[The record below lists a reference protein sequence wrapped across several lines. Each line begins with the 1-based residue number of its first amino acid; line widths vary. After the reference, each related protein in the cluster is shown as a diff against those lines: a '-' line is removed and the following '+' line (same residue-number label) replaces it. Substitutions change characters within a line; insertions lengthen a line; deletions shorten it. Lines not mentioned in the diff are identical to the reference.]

1 MHNTSLSGLLRGV
14 QSRHDDCGIS
24 WKSHKLNYSNSNAK
38 SIARLKKI
46 VCYLEDMLQRQ
57 RADEIKYIKR
67 VAESARFD
75 QNHLVKWGSPPFQYR
90 NPRIDGPVV
99 GQDDMEQRKEWLD
112 TIARESERLGLD

>member
-1 MHNTSLSGLLRGV
+1 MKNTSLSGLLRGV

-24 WKSHKLNYSNSNAK
+24 WGAHKIPNSK
-38 SIARLKKI
+38 PIHI
-46 VCYLEDMLQRQ
+46 
-57 RADEIKYIKR
+57 
-67 VAESARFD
+67 
-75 QNHLVKWGSPPFQYR
+75 VKWGSPPFQYR

>member
-24 WKSHKLNYSNSNAK
+24 WEAHKAQSDNEVKNNFTKGIIAAASASVRAK
-38 SIARLKKI
+38 QAFAELPQLLDDLDRK
-46 VCYLEDMLQRQ
+46 QRQ
-57 RADEIKYIKR
+57 AIKCGY
-67 VAESARFD
+67 
-75 QNHLVKWGSPPFQYR
+75 PPFQYR